1 VIILNCVVKSFV
13 ERIREKLGKLD
24 FDRKRD
30 VDEAANALPLGDRF
44 DVSRDQDS
52 VVQRLETGVNVQVR
66 TLTHADYG
74 VTHVVV
80 DRHIDGLLAH
90 LAGAVNDVDNRHGVR
105 SFAEVWHEGR
115 VYPTASRPA
124 GPVILSAQRTRQ
136 DVGMITE
143 HATLPVIPGRE
154 QEFEAAFASAKRLIS
169 ASPGFRSL
177 SLSRCIER
185 PSAYLLLV
193 EWDSIRNH
201 EVGFRGSPA
210 YDVWRA
216 ELHHFYSPPA
226 TVEHYAVVTTA

>member
-1 VIILNCVVKSFV
+1 MIVLNRIVKSFV

-24 FDRKRD
+24 FDRQRD
-30 VDEAANALPLGDRF
+30 VDEAANTLPLGDRL
-44 DVSRDQDS
+44 DISGDQDA
-52 VVQRLETGVNVQVR
+52 VVQRLETGIDVQLR
-66 TLTHADYG
+66 TLAHADYG
-74 VTHVVV
+74 VTHIVV

-90 LAGAVNDVDNRHGVR
+90 LAGAVNDVDNGHGVR

-115 VYPTASRPA
+115 VYPTPSRPA
-124 GPVILSAQRTRQ
+124 GQVIRSAQRTRQ
-136 DVGMITE
+136 DDGMITE

-154 QEFEAAFASAKRLIS
+154 EEFEAAFASAKRLIS
-169 ASPGFRSL
+169 ASPGFGGL
-177 SLSRCIER
+177 TLSRCIER

-193 EWDSIRNH
+193 EWETIDDH

-226 TVEHYAVVTTA
+226 TVEHYEVVATA